1 MNSSD
6 YQSWMRKAFLYVEAA
21 LGQELATPSRV
32 CMTED
37 YFRSALVRGLA
48 ASRPDLAHRIDT
60 EVDARPWTTHQCIQ
74 CGTTDGQ
81 RRPMQHDVA
90 VIPDSNDQ
98 GLLCEVKWLK
108 SPNPKAIAG
117 DIWKLLL
124 SRGIDAEQQ
133 ARRTYLLLGG
143 EMKALSD
150 SLNSLRKHHVDF
162 RWSNA
167 GRNGGTPATRK
178 LSAAKFL
185 ASNLGTNEFKQVL
198 GWSSNPRH
206 FRISSNMWAEMKI
219 SRRYEPWVKA
229 IDGTKWRAVMFE
241 LHHFGVTADTVL
253 DTRDFLAGLLFHCQ
267 RPERLPARREL

>member
-1 MNSSD
+1 MNASE
-6 YQSWMRKAFLYVEAA
+6 YQNWMQKAFLYVEAA

-48 ASRPDLAHRIDT
+48 ASRPDLASRIAT
-60 EVDARPWTTHQCIQ
+60 EVDAPWTTNGCWQ
-74 CGTTDGQ
+74 CGTTNGQ

-90 VIPDSNDQ
+90 IRPDAADQ

-108 SPNPKAIAG
+108 ASNPAVIAR
-117 DIWKLLL
+117 DVWKLLL
-124 SRGIDAEQQ
+124 SRTTDAEQQ

-143 EMKALSD
+143 ESAALSA
-150 SLNSLRKHHVDF
+150 SLESLRHHHVDF

-167 GRNGGTPATRK
+167 GRQGGPPATRG
-178 LSAAKFL
+178 LSVTAFL
-185 ASNLGTNEFKQVL
+185 ATTLGSSELEYVL

-206 FRISSNMWAEMKI
+206 YRTPPAMWAAMRV
-219 SRRYEPWVKA
+219 SRRYEPWVRA

-241 LHHFGVTADTVL
+241 LHHHGAANANVLNTAT
-253 DTRDFLAGLLFHCQ
+253 FQAGLGLAC
-267 RPERLPARREL
+267 